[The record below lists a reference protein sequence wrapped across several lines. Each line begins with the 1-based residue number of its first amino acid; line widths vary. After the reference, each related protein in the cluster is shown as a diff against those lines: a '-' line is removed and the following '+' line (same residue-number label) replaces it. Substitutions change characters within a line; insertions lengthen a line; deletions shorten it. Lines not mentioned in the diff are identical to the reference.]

1 MKEFWMV
8 CYNSE
13 IGEFL
18 ERIIIAPSAADA
30 FSEWADYLLYDKK
43 YFLSEH
49 CTLSIKCS
57 GELGML
63 HC

>member
-18 ERIIIAPSAADA
+18 ERIICAKNAADA
-30 FSEWADYLLYDKK
+30 FAKWAKYLGDVGYPISECCD
-43 YFLSEH
+43 
-49 CTLSIKCS
+49 LSIKCS
-57 GELGML
+57 GEVGTL
-63 HC
+63 HF